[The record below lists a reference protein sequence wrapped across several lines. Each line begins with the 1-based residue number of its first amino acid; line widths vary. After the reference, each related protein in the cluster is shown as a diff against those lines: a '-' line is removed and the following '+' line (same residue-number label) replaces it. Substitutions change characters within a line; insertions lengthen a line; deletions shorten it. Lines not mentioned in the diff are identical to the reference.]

1 METANTI
8 AAINETTGLAPA
20 ADGVVMLE
28 TALIDP
34 NPANPRR
41 DVGDVGELADS
52 IRAQGI
58 RQNLLVVPAP
68 EGRFTLVIGHRR
80 LAAAK
85 LAGLERVPAV
95 VAELDEREQRE
106 LMLVENS
113 QRTDLTVVEEA
124 DGYQGLLDLGSS
136 VEEAA
141 RKTGR
146 SVSLVRRRFKVAAID
161 DDVRSHVGA
170 AQLSIEDWETIADYE
185 AWPDLQER
193 LAKAAGG
200 RNWNMAVREA
210 RTEREWREWL
220 TSARATLAGL
230 GIEPIEE
237 ELSETGQYSCP
248 EGLRALE
255 RHTSGDIGE
264 AVAEWRE
271 EFGND
276 PVVGI
281 RALTWGRAVVFYR
294 EVDEQAEAE
303 AKREREERF
312 AAEREERERA
322 EAPARGFADASRE
335 LRLTFVSHLM
345 ELKGQP
351 KGMGRAVALLASR
364 FTLAV
369 LTEGFSQWNS
379 NADDIWASLT
389 QGVEATSGDDGDGD
403 FDPLRLSGEAMI
415 KRDPA
420 RAALGL
426 LVAAAEDAIDWTTWR
441 DPQSIDRHAAP
452 LYEAL
457 DALGYRQSESESDA
471 LNGSLIPSGADG
483 SDTGEAE
490 ELEEDAEPWETPEE
504 GSSEGDEADDAGE
517 TGEVGQAEWTLGL
530 PSV

>member
-1 METANTI
+1 M
-8 AAINETTGLAPA
+8 
-20 ADGVVMLE
+20 
-28 TALIDP
+28 
-34 NPANPRR
+34 
-41 DVGDVGELADS
+41 
-52 IRAQGI
+52 
-58 RQNLLVVPAP
+58 
-68 EGRFTLVIGHRR
+68 
-80 LAAAK
+80 
-85 LAGLERVPAV
+85 
-95 VAELDEREQRE
+95 
-106 LMLVENS
+106 
-113 QRTDLTVVEEA
+113 
-124 DGYQGLLDLGSS
+124 GSS

-146 SVSLVRRRFKVAAID
+146 SVSLVRRRLKVAAID

-271 EFGND
+271 EYSDD

-364 FTLAV
+364 FTLDV

-471 LNGSLIPSGADG
+471 LNGSLIPSGANG

-490 ELEEDAEPWETPEE
+490 ELEEDAEPRETPEE

-517 TGEVGQAEWTLGL
+517 TGEVGQAE
-530 PSV
+530 

>member
-1 METANTI
+1 METTNTI

-20 ADGVVMLE
+20 AGGVVMLE

-80 LAAAK
+80 LAGAK

-146 SVSLVRRRFKVAAID
+146 SVSLVRRRLKVAAID
-161 DDVRSHVGA
+161 DDMRSHVGA

-220 TSARATLAGL
+220 ASARVALAGL
-230 GIEPIEE
+230 DIEPIEE
-237 ELSETGQYSCP
+237 ELSETGRYSCP

-271 EFGND
+271 EHDGGD

-294 EVDEQAEAE
+294 EADEQAEAE

-312 AAEREERERA
+312 AAERV
-322 EAPARGFADASRE
+322 GSR
-335 LRLTFVSHLM
+335 T
-345 ELKGQP
+345 
-351 KGMGRAVALLASR
+351 
-364 FTLAV
+364 
-369 LTEGFSQWNS
+369 
-379 NADDIWASLT
+379 
-389 QGVEATSGDDGDGD
+389 
-403 FDPLRLSGEAMI
+403 
-415 KRDPA
+415 
-420 RAALGL
+420 RAANC
-426 LVAAAEDAIDWTTWR
+426 A
-441 DPQSIDRHAAP
+441 
-452 LYEAL
+452 
-457 DALGYRQSESESDA
+457 
-471 LNGSLIPSGADG
+471 
-483 SDTGEAE
+483 
-490 ELEEDAEPWETPEE
+490 
-504 GSSEGDEADDAGE
+504 
-517 TGEVGQAEWTLGL
+517 
-530 PSV
+530 

>member
-1 METANTI
+1 MTGTIAQVRPADERLAERLAEEYRQARIDMGPREAAAEWFTPLLRKWRRLLAGKGEGFTAREQLALAVTLDADFRSRDTLIVTAISPEVSMKQLRVMVEERYSLKSTALLERVLEGWFHAGQKPDTSRLDLAVDILAGFVERVPQSRRAQLLTVPTCRGRPAMSAARRNGGSRPYWRTRNARWPPSWSRPASTECCLIGRSEQRHDSGGPPGAARRFPLQSLRQLFFERKPIMETANTI

-20 ADGVVMLE
+20 AGGVVMLE

-146 SVSLVRRRFKVAAID
+146 SVSLVRRRLKVAAID

-193 LAKAAGG
+193 LATIFTPNSRSDSMRVELRANSKV
-200 RNWNMAVREA
+200 NTTA
-210 RTEREWREWL
+210 RTTEVNGL
-220 TSARATLAGL
+220 T
-230 GIEPIEE
+230 
-237 ELSETGQYSCP
+237 
-248 EGLRALE
+248 
-255 RHTSGDIGE
+255 
-264 AVAEWRE
+264 
-271 EFGND
+271 
-276 PVVGI
+276 
-281 RALTWGRAVVFYR
+281 
-294 EVDEQAEAE
+294 
-303 AKREREERF
+303 
-312 AAEREERERA
+312 
-322 EAPARGFADASRE
+322 
-335 LRLTFVSHLM
+335 
-345 ELKGQP
+345 
-351 KGMGRAVALLASR
+351 
-364 FTLAV
+364 
-369 LTEGFSQWNS
+369 
-379 NADDIWASLT
+379 
-389 QGVEATSGDDGDGD
+389 ATSCT
-403 FDPLRLSGEAMI
+403 FTAN
-415 KRDPA
+415 
-420 RAALGL
+420 
-426 LVAAAEDAIDWTTWR
+426 W
-441 DPQSIDRHAAP
+441 
-452 LYEAL
+452 
-457 DALGYRQSESESDA
+457 
-471 LNGSLIPSGADG
+471 
-483 SDTGEAE
+483 
-490 ELEEDAEPWETPEE
+490 
-504 GSSEGDEADDAGE
+504 
-517 TGEVGQAEWTLGL
+517 
-530 PSV
+530 

>member
-20 ADGVVMLE
+20 AGGVVMLE

-85 LAGLERVPAV
+85 LAGSERVPAV

-146 SVSLVRRRFKVAAID
+146 SVSLVRRRLKVAAID
-161 DDVRSHVGA
+161 DDMRSHVGA

-210 RTEREWREWL
+210 KTEREWREWL
-220 TSARATLAGL
+220 ASARVALAGL

-248 EGLRALE
+248 KGLRALE

-271 EFGND
+271 EYSDD

-281 RALTWGRAVVFYR
+281 RALTWNRAVVFYR

-351 KGMGRAVALLASR
+351 KGVGRAVALLASR
-364 FTLAV
+364 FTLDV
-369 LTEGFSQWNS
+369 LTEGFGQWNS
-379 NADDIWASLT
+379 NADDIWASLP
-389 QGVEATSGDDGDGD
+389 QSVEATSGDDGDGD
-403 FDPLRLSGEAMI
+403 FDPLRVSGEAMI

-426 LVAAAEDAIDWTTWR
+426 LVAAAADAIDWTTWR

-490 ELEEDAEPWETPEE
+490 ALEEDAEPREAPEE
-504 GSSEGDEADDAGE
+504 GSSEADGTDDAGE
-517 TGEVGQAEWTLGL
+517 TGEVGQAE
-530 PSV
+530 

>member
-20 ADGVVMLE
+20 AGGVVMLE

-80 LAAAK
+80 LAGAK

-146 SVSLVRRRFKVAAID
+146 SVSLVRRRLKVAAID
-161 DDVRSHVGA
+161 DDMRSHVGA

-210 RTEREWREWL
+210 KTERKWREWL
-220 TSARATLAGL
+220 ASARATLAGL
-230 GIEPIEE
+230 DIEPIEE
-237 ELSETGQYSCP
+237 EPSETGRYSRPEGTARLGAPHIGRHRRGRGRMARGIWQRPGGRDSCP
-248 EGLRALE
+248 DMGPCGRVLPRGG
-255 RHTSGDIGE
+255 RTS
-264 AVAEWRE
+264 R
-271 EFGND
+271 
-276 PVVGI
+276 
-281 RALTWGRAVVFYR
+281 GRG
-294 EVDEQAEAE
+294 QAG
-303 AKREREERF
+303 
-312 AAEREERERA
+312 
-322 EAPARGFADASRE
+322 ARGEVRRRTRGARAGRGPGAWVRGRE
-335 LRLTFVSHLM
+335 PRTAPDVRLPPDGAEGTAQGHGPS
-345 ELKGQP
+345 GGP
-351 KGMGRAVALLASR
+351 AG
-364 FTLAV
+364 LAV
-369 LTEGFSQWNS
+369 H
-379 NADDIWASLT
+379 
-389 QGVEATSGDDGDGD
+389 
-403 FDPLRLSGEAMI
+403 
-415 KRDPA
+415 A
-420 RAALGL
+420 R
-426 LVAAAEDAIDWTTWR
+426 R
-441 DPQSIDRHAAP
+441 
-452 LYEAL
+452 
-457 DALGYRQSESESDA
+457 
-471 LNGSLIPSGADG
+471 ADG
-483 SDTGEAE
+483 GIQPVE
-490 ELEEDAEPWETPEE
+490 
-504 GSSEGDEADDAGE
+504 
-517 TGEVGQAEWTLGL
+517 QQRR
-530 PSV
+530 

>member
-1 METANTI
+1 METTNTI

-20 ADGVVMLE
+20 AGGVVMLE

-80 LAAAK
+80 LAGAK

-146 SVSLVRRRFKVAAID
+146 SVSLVRRRLKVAAID

-220 TSARATLAGL
+220 ASARVALAGL
-230 GIEPIEE
+230 DIEPIEE
-237 ELSETGQYSCP
+237 ELSETGRYSRP

-271 EFGND
+271 EHDGGD

-294 EVDEQAEAE
+294 EVDEQAEAA

-389 QGVEATSGDDGDGD
+389 QSVEATSGDDGDGD
-403 FDPLRLSGEAMI
+403 FDPLRVSVEAMI

-441 DPQSIDRHAAP
+441 DPEAIDRHAAP

-471 LNGSLIPSGADG
+471 LNGSLIPSGDDG

-490 ELEEDAEPWETPEE
+490 ELEEDAEPRETPEE
-504 GSSEGDEADDAGE
+504 GSLEADEADEAGE
-517 TGEVGQAEWTLGL
+517 TGEVGQAE
-530 PSV
+530 